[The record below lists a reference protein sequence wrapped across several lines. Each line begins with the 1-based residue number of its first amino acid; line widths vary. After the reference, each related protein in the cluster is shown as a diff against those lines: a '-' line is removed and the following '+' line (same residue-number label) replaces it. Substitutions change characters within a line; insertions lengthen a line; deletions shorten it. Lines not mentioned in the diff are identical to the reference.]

1 MEILTGN
8 LYFVSDDFFEL
19 IKDSFLKTN
28 YEHTKRPHFFA
39 YKDEG
44 TNLYWLV
51 PCSSRVD
58 KYERLL
64 ERKKERHKP
73 TDSIRIIKIF
83 DVKTVL
89 LFQDMFPITKDYIDS
104 PYIKG
109 GQAVRVTDPKI
120 MIELEK
126 TAKKI
131 VSLLRKGIRFTP
143 TQPDVLKIERIM
155 MDTKIPSKI

>member
-1 MEILTGN
+1 MVGA
-8 LYFVSDDFFEL
+8 F
-19 IKDSFLKTN
+19 
-28 YEHTKRPHFFA
+28 
-39 YKDEG
+39 
-44 TNLYWLV
+44 
-51 PCSSRVD
+51 SSRVD